1 MKYIKDIV
9 KDVNI
14 LKNSICSINKP
25 GVRFVIHHS
34 LPKSIEGY
42 HQLGA
47 LSVLIRQ
54 TNIIWMLFVAFTHV
68 LEFTESHKKD
78 SLETDDYNTSKEKDD
93 LSAKHNGVSLAS
105 NLRKRR
111 GNKVVR
117 SCKKFTPQTSVPMT
131 HSSGLLDEIQDII
144 VISWNHFW
152 ELLVSLS
159 PFFLVIVAFV
169 AFVRWNG
176 SIVLGA
182 KDAHVVSPHFTQVLY
197 FGLVSALFM
206 LPVHFSLRQAVVLF
220 RQFCKSKLLV
230 FLQWSTSLTI
240 GFLYWSRRY
249 GGLEYTQ
256 DEIDV
261 VRNEWAKFIVSTYV

>member
-1 MKYIKDIV
+1 MKYIEDIV

-14 LKNSICSINKP
+14 LKNNIVSISVMS
-25 GVRFVIHHS
+25 GLSFTS
-34 LPKSIEGY
+34 LPKSIE
-42 HQLGA
+42 
-47 LSVLIRQ
+47 
-54 TNIIWMLFVAFTHV
+54 
-68 LEFTESHKKD
+68 
-78 SLETDDYNTSKEKDD
+78 DDYSTSKEKDD
-93 LSAKHNGVSLAS
+93 LSANHNGVSLAS

-111 GNKVVR
+111 GNKVVK

-131 HSSGLLDEIQDII
+131 YSSGLLDEIQDII

-182 KDAHVVSPHFTQVLY
+182 KDAHAVSPHFTQVLY

-240 GFLYWSRRY
+240 GFLSVQFLSRRD

-256 DEIDV
+256 DEINV